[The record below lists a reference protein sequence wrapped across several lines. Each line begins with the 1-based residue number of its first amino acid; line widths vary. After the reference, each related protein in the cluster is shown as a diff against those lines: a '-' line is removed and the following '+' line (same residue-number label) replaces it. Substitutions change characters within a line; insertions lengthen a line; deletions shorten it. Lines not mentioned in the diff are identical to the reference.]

1 MPDASF
7 TVEIKGLE
15 QLRKKAKDGFG
26 VPRGA
31 EKGIRQGSVI
41 VEAAAKRKVHKLS
54 RKLADSTGH
63 NITGQ
68 GLDTQG
74 VVGPRPG
81 FGGPRGYD
89 VTTGSSKIQVGGFIF
104 SASAGGGGAISG
116 ASQGARPKK
125 RRVHRVNKSDPI
137 VYGRYEEEGTRYR
150 PGHPWLV
157 PSLHDNES
165 RITNAVNRA
174 VADELKKSI
183 G

>member
-26 VPRGA
+26 VPRGV
-31 EKGIRQGSVI
+31 EVGIKQASVI
-41 VEAAAKRKVHKLS
+41 VEGAAKRKVHKLS

-68 GLDTQG
+68 GLNTQG

-89 VTTGSSKIQVGGFIF
+89 VTLGSSKIQVGGFLF
-104 SASAGGGGAISG
+104 PASAGGCAISG
-116 ASQGARPKK
+116 ASQGTRPKK

-150 PGHPWLV
+150 TGHPWLV